1 MELTNE
7 FVIDRGVEDTWKI
20 LNDLE
25 FIAPCMPGAQLQ
37 EIEGDEYRGIVKV
50 KVGPI
55 TAQYK
60 GKASFVEQD
69 ATAKVAR
76 LKAEGRDPR
85 QGNANAMITASM
97 EPVGDTQTNVKIH
110 TDLGLSGKIAS
121 FGRGAIEDVSKK
133 ILGQFTD
140 NLRQKLENEGGPS
153 VAAEAAPVADAAPA
167 ADATP
172 AGDAAPVAP
181 VEAPVAESAAVEPS
195 AAETKTEVESAPVA
209 TSAPASSS
217 APVSSSP
224 ASSAAAA
231 AAPTERPTVRKIEGP
246 EAEPV
251 DLLAVSGGTVAK
263 RVLPAVGGAA
273 LVIAFLYWLLGRG

>member
-7 FVIDRGVEDTWKI
+7 FVIDRNVDETWEI

-37 EIEGDEYRGIVKV
+37 EIEGDEYRGVVKI

-55 TAQYK
+55 SAQYK
-60 GKASFVEQD
+60 GKASFIEQD
-69 ATAKVAR
+69 VENKVAK

-85 QGNANAMITASM
+85 QGNANAMVTAKM
-97 EPVGDTQTNVKIH
+97 EAAGEGQTTVNIH

-140 NLRQKLENEGGPS
+140 NLREKLEEGATPAPAEADS
-153 VAAEAAPVADAAPA
+153 APEAATDAAEAATEA
-167 ADATP
+167 AD
-172 AGDAAPVAP
+172 G
-181 VEAPVAESAAVEPS
+181 
-195 AAETKTEVESAPVA
+195 
-209 TSAPASSS
+209 
-217 APVSSSP
+217 
-224 ASSAAAA
+224 AAANGAADTA
-231 AAPTERPTVRKIEGP
+231 AASPGVRKIDAP

-251 DLLAVSGGTVAK
+251 DVLAVSSGAMAK
-263 RVLPAVGGAA
+263 RLVPAGGALA
-273 LVIAFLYWLLGRG
+273 VVAFILYLLFGRG

>member
-7 FVIDRGVEDTWKI
+7 FVIDRSVEETWEI

-37 EIEGDEYRGIVKV
+37 EIEGDEYRGVVKI

-55 TAQYK
+55 SAQYK

-69 ATAKVAR
+69 VENRVAK

-85 QGNANAMITASM
+85 QGNANAMVTATM
-97 EPVGDTQTNVKIH
+97 EPAGEGQTTVNIH

-133 ILGQFTD
+133 ILGQFTE
-140 NLRQKLENEGGPS
+140 NLREKLEEG
-153 VAAEAAPVADAAPA
+153 AAPA
-167 ADATP
+167 ADTAANADAGPADAGATAP
-172 AGDAAPVAP
+172 AATGVAP
-181 VEAPVAESAAVEPS
+181 
-195 AAETKTEVESAPVA
+195 
-209 TSAPASSS
+209 APAD
-217 APVSSSP
+217 ASP
-224 ASSAAAA
+224 AAS
-231 AAPTERPTVRKIEGP
+231 TDGGVRKIDSP

-251 DLLAVSGGTVAK
+251 DLLAVSGETVAK
-263 RVLPAVGGAA
+263 RALPAAGGLAIVA
-273 LVIAFLYWLLGRG
+273 LILYWLFGRG